1 MTTAKYKIETRINK
15 SAHIELLDSK
25 AFCYN
30 HNFLE
35 KLKGWRLKKKIHM
48 VIFGILPQKEKFS
61 ICASYN
67 KLHESSSMMYI
78 YTTSIHF
85 LATHS

>member
-30 HNFLE
+30 YNFLE
-35 KLKGWRLKKKIHM
+35 KLKGWRLKKK
-48 VIFGILPQKEKFS
+48 S
-61 ICASYN
+61 
-67 KLHESSSMMYI
+67 
-78 YTTSIHF
+78 TW
-85 LATHS
+85 